1 VLGHYNYEQYRIIDE
16 VIRSSDL
23 TIAWAEVGGRRVVLV
38 TAPAVAGAQ
47 RLATLRRLT
56 EREELT
62 TDLACPYLA
71 SGLDDQRSWLA
82 LEAPE
87 GSLSLHDLAEAIDA
101 RPDLIVPLVAAR
113 IVADAA
119 SALRV
124 VRMHAPSLPATGI
137 GDARVGADGRVVLGH
152 LGEVLTS
159 PRLDEAAQ
167 TAELGRWLLRLGAGT
182 SAPLQGLAQK
192 AVSGELRFLSDF
204 VDALEHALEDL
215 AAGDLAAGELA
226 ESTGQ
231 YASGVARPE
240 VGRWVQ
246 EIQVARP
253 RIAAPAL
260 IGQLPDPIVPG
271 AIVHGIAAP
280 GPLSPVK
287 MPGKPYGGGL
297 QSEDTPPT
305 TPGYKLPKPNF
316 PPATPS
322 ARTPRAT
329 TPVPASR
336 RPQSSPQAAP
346 NHAPHSHAPHSHA
359 PHSHAPHSHATP
371 TPAPSLEAGLPSA
384 TPAMGTGLVA
394 GKYRIVGRIADG
406 RMGRVYEALRLTDQQ
421 RVALKLMQPAEED
434 PAMAAEYEARFRR
447 EAQSLAKLS
456 HPNIVGVYEFGFDGD
471 CWLAMEYV
479 RGSTLAKLLRARGH
493 LPVADVLRIAR
504 QLASALAHA
513 HGQGVIHR
521 DLKPANVIL
530 ANDDPGDVR
539 LVDFGLAKH
548 WDGSADLTNE
558 GTLLGTPHYMA
569 PEQCQGEPGRV
580 ESDLYALGM
589 MMYRLLSGRM
599 PFEGKRGA
607 GILLAHTSAPVP
619 SFRSLDLPFEIPRQ
633 VELVVRRCLE
643 KQPQSRFRTA
653 LDLDAALE
661 ACQRGTPVPMPRQP
675 VPPAKP
681 WSKRKILASVAAVA
695 VLAFGLVGGATSATV
710 LWMMSRAEPRVSQ
723 PVEPVERAA
732 PAPRA
737 VPAPVLAMPSASGPS
752 GPAPSTEPE
761 EPAPAP
767 QPQAT
772 EPSPARPRERP
783 MPVAPAPAAPAVPAQ
798 GPAGPAAP
806 APASGPTSGSPAMP
820 KTPMPTRKLKVE

>member
-16 VIRSSDL
+16 VIRSPDL
-23 TIAWAEVGGRRVVLV
+23 TIAWAEVGGRRVLLI

-62 TDLACPYLA
+62 TELACAYLA

-87 GSLSLHDLAEAIDA
+87 DALSLQDLAEAIDA
-101 RPDLIVPLVAAR
+101 RPDLIVPMVVAR

-137 GDARVGADGRVVLGH
+137 GDVRVGADGRVVLGH
-152 LGEVLTS
+152 LGEVLTA

-182 SAPLQGLAQK
+182 SAPLQALAQK

-204 VDALEHALEDL
+204 VDALEHTFDDL
-215 AAGDLAAGELA
+215 AA
-226 ESTGQ
+226 ESTGP
-231 YASGVARPE
+231 SRLE
-240 VGRWVQ
+240 VGKWVQ

-253 RIAAPAL
+253 RIAPPAL
-260 IGQLPDPIVPG
+260 IGQLPEPIVPG
-271 AIVHGIAAP
+271 PIVP
-280 GPLSPVK
+280 GVPP
-287 MPGKPYGGGL
+287 KPKSAL

-305 TPGYKLPKPNF
+305 TPGYKLPK
-316 PPATPS
+316 ATPS
-322 ARTPRAT
+322 GARTPLS
-329 TPVPASR
+329 SR
-336 RPQSSPQAAP
+336 RSPPTPLPAL
-346 NHAPHSHAPHSHA
+346 N
-359 PHSHAPHSHATP
+359 HATP
-371 TPAPSLEAGLPSA
+371 TPAPSLESALPSA

-406 RMGRVYEALRLTDQQ
+406 RMGRVYEALRLSDHE
-421 RVALKLMQPAEED
+421 RVALKLLQPAEED

-456 HPNIVGVYEFGFDGD
+456 HPNIVKVYEFGFDGD

-493 LPVADVLRIAR
+493 LPVPDVLRIAR
-504 QLASALAHA
+504 QLCSALAHA

-589 MMYRLLSGRM
+589 MMYRLLTGRM

-607 GILLAHTSAPVP
+607 GILLAHTTAPVP
-619 SFRSLDLPFEIPRQ
+619 HFRSLDLPFEIPRQ

-675 VPPAKP
+675 DPPPRP

-710 LWMMSRAEPRVSQ
+710 LWMMSRAEPRVSLPAEVSSS
-723 PVEPVERAA
+723 PVPARPVPA
-732 PAPRA
+732 PAP
-737 VPAPVLAMPSASGPS
+737 VSPAPVPVS
-752 GPAPSTEPE
+752 PAPAAPPEIE
-761 EPAPAP
+761 EPAPA
-767 QPQAT
+767 QPRST
-772 EPSPARPRERP
+772 EPAPARPREAPRP
-783 MPVAPAPAAPAVPAQ
+783 SGEGQERPKPAPAAPAPEPV
-798 GPAGPAAP
+798 
-806 APASGPTSGSPAMP
+806 SPSMP
-820 KTPMPTRKLKVE
+820 KTPMPSKKLDFE